1 MSHDKNLNVL
11 WVKINYVE
19 LCKLSTTRTV
29 VFNGQ
34 KDE

>member
-1 MSHDKNLNVL
+1 MIKNLSGCSLAKNV
-11 WVKINYVE
+11 KNG
-19 LCKLSTTRTV
+19 KLSTTRTV